1 MTDHRPLTE
10 TEAAA
15 LTTPPAASDDQ
26 PAHHG
31 AAAPTQRELDDR
43 AAAAALAGGHIPRPH
58 PDAGKIRILWVFA
71 WLVVGG
77 EETEVRLL
85 ARTLDRSRY
94 RIDVLPCF
102 RKEGMPDQSHAQLR
116 ALGVHVDTTAY
127 DLSFEDT
134 IDYLRRRLNGA
145 DIVISSQNVADIYP
159 ALDRLA
165 VRPPL
170 IEHGG
175 LVSEALAGP
184 KHHTARYVGVC
195 ESIRAAAAGRMPD
208 RPQHAV
214 EIPSMVDLTEFRP
227 EARGPMRA
235 ALGIAEGEV
244 LVGWV
249 GRLDR
254 KKRVED
260 FIRAAA
266 AVAADTPQAR
276 FVVVGGPDAFM
287 PDYADDLRG
296 LARDLGLDGRLQFTG
311 DRADVPDLLAAMDVF
326 CWLSRGEGMP
336 HVIAEAGAA
345 GLPVVATPDNG
356 ACQQIRDG
364 ESGLFVPHEDPAAV
378 AAALRRLIGDAALR
392 ERLGAALRAHVIAS
406 YSAEVVVP
414 QWERLLTEVLAER
427 RPAPPPATFASFVL
441 GGWESST
448 HRLRDGRRLD
458 VLAAT
463 GHDRHAA
470 ADYRQLAGLG
480 VRACRDAARWHL
492 IETAPGQFDFAS
504 LTPMIEAARDSGTQ
518 VVWDLLHYGWPDDL
532 DIWSPRFVSRFA
544 AFARAVGRHHR
555 DLTDAVPF
563 WCPVNEVSFF
573 AWAGGDA
580 RYLNPFA
587 AGRGFE
593 LKVQLARAW
602 LAAAAEL
609 RAVDPRA
616 RFLMAEPLIAIHHAP
631 WTGLPLWQAQGWHD
645 AQFQAFDLVSG
656 RIWPQIGGD
665 ESFLDLVGVNYYFNN
680 QWIHGGRPVDVD
692 DVIYRPLSD
701 LLVEVAARY
710 DRPLVLAETGTEGQ
724 RRADWFEYVMAETG
738 RARTRGARVEGVC
751 LYPIA
756 DHPGW
761 DDDRLCPN
769 GLLGCRPGPTGR
781 SVHQPLAAALSRWA
795 AQNTPR

>member
-1 MTDHRPLTE
+1 MNDHHPLTE
-10 TEAAA
+10 RDAAA
-15 LTTPPAASDDQ
+15 LTVSPAASDDQ

-31 AAAPTQRELDDR
+31 ATGLTQRELDDR
-43 AAAAALAGGHIPRPH
+43 EAAAAMQSVHIPQPN

-94 RIDVLPCF
+94 RIDVIPCF
-102 RKEGMPDQSHAQLR
+102 RREGMPDQSHEQLR

-127 DLSFEDT
+127 GLSFEDT
-134 IDYLRRRLNGA
+134 IDYLRRKLNGA
-145 DIVISSQNVADIYP
+145 DIVISSQDVADIYP
-159 ALDRLA
+159 ALERLA

-175 LVSEALAGP
+175 LVSEALSGP
-184 KHHTARYVGVC
+184 KHFTARYVGVC
-195 ESIRAAAAGRMPD
+195 DSIREAAASRMPD
-208 RPQHAV
+208 RRQHAL
-214 EIPSMVDLTEFRP
+214 EIPSMVDLAEFRP
-227 EARGPMRA
+227 EARGPVRA
-235 ALGIAEGEV
+235 SLGIRDGQI
-244 LVGWV
+244 LIGWV

-266 AVAADTPQAR
+266 IVAGQEPQAR
-276 FVVVGGPDAFM
+276 FVVVGGADAFM
-287 PDYADDLRG
+287 PEYRDELHR
-296 LARDLGLDGRLQFTG
+296 LAADLGLDGRLQFTG
-311 DRADVPDLLAAMDVF
+311 DRKDVPDLLAAMDVF

-345 GLPVVATPDNG
+345 ALPVIATPDNG
-356 ACQQIRDG
+356 ALQQIRDG
-364 ESGLFVPHEDPAAV
+364 ETGIFVPHEDPQAV
-378 AAALRRLIGDAALR
+378 AEAMTRLIRDPALRR
-392 ERLGAALRAHVIAS
+392 RLGDGLRDHVVAS
-406 YSAEVVVP
+406 YSAAVVVP
-414 QWERLLTEVLAER
+414 QWERLFAEVLAER
-427 RPAPPPATFASFVL
+427 PAAPPPSTFDSFVL

-448 HRLRDGRRLD
+448 HRLHHGRRLD
-458 VLAAT
+458 LLAAT
-463 GHDRHAA
+463 GHDAHAA
-470 ADYRQLAGLG
+470 RDYRQLQGLG
-480 VRACRDAARWHL
+480 IRACRDAARWHL
-492 IETAPGQFDFAS
+492 IDRGGAYDFAS
-504 LTPMIEAARDSGTQ
+504 LTPMITAARDSGTQ

-532 DIWSPRFVSRFA
+532 DIWSPAFVNRFA
-544 AFARAVGRHHR
+544 AFARAVGEHHR
-555 DLTDAVPF
+555 SLTGAVPF

-587 AGRGFE
+587 AGRGYE

-609 RAVDPRA
+609 RAVDARA
-616 RFLMAEPLIAIHHAP
+616 RFLMAEPLIAIHHAG
-631 WTGLPLWQAQGWHD
+631 WTGLPLWQAHGWHD

-665 ESFLDLVGVNYYFNN
+665 PSFLDLVGVNYYFNN

-692 DVIYRPLSD
+692 DVIHRPLSD

-710 DRPLVLAETGTEGQ
+710 DRPVVIAETGTEGV
-724 RRADWFEYVMAETG
+724 RRAAWFNHVMDETR
-738 RARTRGARVEGVC
+738 RARARGVRVEGVC

-756 DHPGW
+756 NHPGW

-769 GLLGCRPGPTGR
+769 GLLGDRVHDGR
-781 SVHQPLAAALSRWA
+781 REEHGPLADAVRREAAFWRAL
-795 AQNTPR
+795 